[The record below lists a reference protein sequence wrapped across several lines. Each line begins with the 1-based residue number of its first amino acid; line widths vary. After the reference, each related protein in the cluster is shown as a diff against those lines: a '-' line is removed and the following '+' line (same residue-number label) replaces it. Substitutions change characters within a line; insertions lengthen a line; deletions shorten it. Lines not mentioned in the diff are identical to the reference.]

1 VTHPVGKVLTAD
13 NFWPHIQEEAED
25 RIFFISAKEALQ
37 TRLQEAKG
45 LPPNIGNVDSNWYG
59 RLAT

>member
-1 VTHPVGKVLTAD
+1 M
-13 NFWPHIQEEAED
+13 QEEAED

-45 LPPNIGNVDSNWYG
+45 LPPNIGTYSTPPWRGGWRNI
-59 RLAT
+59 